1 MPAIVWVYPTDSSA
15 TAFNNTGTLNKTEG
29 TSTSS
34 WSLALSGSGPI
45 NIQNGTF
52 NLGGSYPNSKLA
64 GPISIASGTTLG
76 YGAGGVLDGGK
87 VTGAG
92 TLNFNAATTV
102 TGAYSFAGITQI
114 QSGSGVAITFQN
126 PTSITTLN
134 LISGVLAGPGPVTIG
149 TMDWTNGGIAGALV
163 IPAKATL
170 QLNTPSFGSCGSGS
184 FYLAGGT
191 INNSGTVTQTF
202 AGSVGGSCNHGFE
215 ISQGGVINNLAGG
228 VWNIDGDVWV
238 YATDSSATAFNN
250 AGTINKTAGT
260 NTSIWTL
267 PFNNTATANFN
278 TGTTS
283 LTASTNPN
291 VNFPAGTLSGTIN
304 IAAAAALNFAQGG
317 TLKNGQ
323 ANGAGTFN
331 LTTTNTNGTTSIT
344 GTYKATVP
352 VQMLGGTLNVNA
364 AATLNASNLT
374 VTNATLTVAG
384 TTSIGKLNV
393 TATTGNSSGG
403 TVNGPGTITVTDTL
417 TWGAGSVNMTGTF
430 NVQNMSLASNSS
442 FGFMLGS
449 NPLSVN
455 AKLSLNGNFTA
466 TLTGSNPAVGTIFK
480 VLNFANSYLG
490 DFADFNLPIVGTND
504 YLKTNLTSSGL
515 SFTVTPNKQPNPL
528 APSTW

>member
-1 MPAIVWVYPTDSSA
+1 VV
-15 TAFNNTGTLNKTEG
+15 
-29 TSTSS
+29 
-34 WSLALSGSGPI
+34 
-45 NIQNGTF
+45 
-52 NLGGSYPNSKLA
+52 
-64 GPISIASGTTLG
+64 
-76 YGAGGVLDGGK
+76 
-87 VTGAG
+87 
-92 TLNFNAATTV
+92 
-102 TGAYSFAGITQI
+102 
-114 QSGSGVAITFQN
+114 
-126 PTSITTLN
+126 
-134 LISGVLAGPGPVTIG
+134 
-149 TMDWTNGGIAGALV
+149 
-163 IPAKATL
+163 
-170 QLNTPSFGSCGSGS
+170 
-184 FYLAGGT
+184 
-191 INNSGTVTQTF
+191 
-202 AGSVGGSCNHGFE
+202 
-215 ISQGGVINNLAGG
+215 NNLAGG
-228 VWNIDGDVWV
+228 VWNMISDLWV

-250 AGTINKTAGT
+250 MGTINKTGGT
-260 NTSIWTL
+260 NNSIWVL
-267 PFNNTATANFN
+267 PFNNTGTANFN

-331 LTTTNTNGTTSIT
+331 LTTTSSSGTTSIT

-449 NPLSVN
+449 SPLSVN

-490 DFADFNLPIVGTND
+490 NFADLNLPIVGSND

-515 SFTVTPNKQPNPL
+515 SFTVTPDQ
-528 APSTW
+528 